1 MSGSAHKHRY
11 KNTALDSVELRRRRE
26 EEGVQLRKQKRE
38 QQLNKRRNF
47 NVNQVL
53 PDDIELLENDLLSP
67 VTTGV
72 TPEMVQALYSNDP
85 EQQLAATQKF
95 RKLLSREPNPPI
107 DEVIQ
112 SGIVPR
118 FVEFLQNTSNCT
130 LQVDT
135 WNINIDGTNL
145 KCPFFYSLKPPGRS
159 RTSHRAP
166 LNRPGW

>member
-47 NVNQVL
+47 NVNQTL
-53 PDDIELLENDLLSP
+53 PEDVELLENDVSSP
-67 VTTGV
+67 VTVGV
-72 TPEMVQALYSNDP
+72 TPDMVDALYSNDP

-118 FVEFLQNTSNCT
+118 FVEFLKNTSNCT
-130 LQVDT
+130 LQVRT
-135 WNINIDGTNL
+135 ICFHQNFVFN
-145 KCPFFYSLKPPGRS
+145 CFVFSLKQHGP
-159 RTSHRAP
+159 
-166 LNRPGW
+166 